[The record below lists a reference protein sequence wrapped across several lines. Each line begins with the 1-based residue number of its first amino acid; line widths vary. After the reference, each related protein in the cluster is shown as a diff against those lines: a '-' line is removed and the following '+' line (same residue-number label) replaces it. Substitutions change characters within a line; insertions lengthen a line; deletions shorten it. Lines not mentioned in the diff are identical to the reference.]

1 MDLIDV
7 GELSKLSGVSVATLR
22 YYEEKGLIRAHAR
35 HGLRRQYQ
43 PETLTRL
50 SLIHMGK
57 SAGFTLDE
65 VKQIFSP
72 DGEVQLPRDA
82 LLKRADDINEQIA
95 RLANLGELLR
105 HVADCSAPNHLAC
118 TRFQVL
124 MKLATPNPT
133 KTR

>member
-7 GELSKLSGVSVATLR
+7 GVLSKLSGVSVATLR

-50 SLIHMGK
+50 SLISMGK
-57 SAGFTLDE
+57 SAGFSLDE

-72 DGEVQLPRDA
+72 DGTVDLPRDA

-105 HVADCSAPNHLAC
+105 HVADCPAPNHLAC
-118 TRFQVL
+118 TRFQAL
-124 MKLATPNPT
+124 MKLVTPNAKMP
-133 KTR
+133 R